1 MSAAGVVIVGG
12 GLAGA
17 RTAQTLRSL
26 GFADPIRLLAGE
38 DAWPYDRPPLSKEFL
53 AGEAEQDGLCLLDAA
68 TAERLDIEVTRGQP
82 ATSVDMDERELL
94 LADGSRVPFAQLVV
108 ATGAR
113 PRTLPQLAGVE
124 NVFTLRDVGDARALR
139 SALEHGGHVV
149 VIGGGFIGLEVAS
162 VARAR
167 GCEVTVVEA
176 ASEPMSAAVG
186 PQLGRAIGDWHSSHG
201 VRLLCERTLVSAE
214 TQGALTLIT
223 LSDGTSLAADAV
235 VLAVGVRPEVG
246 WLAGT
251 PLASEDGVPCDSSGR
266 TALAGVFAAG
276 DVARPEVHGRRV
288 AVGHWTPANDMA
300 RRVAGAL
307 SGAEDDE
314 RELDDYFWSD
324 QFGARLQLAGSVHP
338 DGEIVVESGAIDDWS
353 FMASC
358 RVEGSSSA
366 IFAMNRPRDFVRAR
380 LKRQGALA

>member
-1 MSAAGVVIVGG
+1 MSGAGVVIVGG

-26 GFADPIRLLAGE
+26 GFEAPIRLLAGE

-53 AGEAEQDGLCLLDAA
+53 AGEIEQDGICLLDAR
-68 TAERLDIEVTRGQP
+68 TAERLAITVTRGQR
-82 ATSVDMDERELL
+82 ATSVNLDERELL
-94 LADGSRVPFAQLVV
+94 LDDGSRVPFDQLVA
-108 ATGAR
+108 ATGAS
-113 PRTLPQLAGVE
+113 PRTLPQLAGLE
-124 NVFTLRDVGDARALR
+124 NVFTLRDLGDARALR
-139 SALEHGGHVV
+139 SALERGGHVAV
-149 VIGGGFIGLEVAS
+149 VGGGFIGLEVAS
-162 VARAR
+162 AARTR
-167 GCEVTVVEA
+167 GCEVTVIEA
-176 ASEPMSAAVG
+176 GSEPMTAAVG
-186 PQLGRAIGDWHSSHG
+186 PWLGRAIGQWHSSHG
-201 VRLLCERTLVSAE
+201 VRLLCERTVASAE
-214 TQGALTLIT
+214 TQGAIT
-223 LSDGTSLAADAV
+223 SVALDDGTSLAADVV
-235 VLAVGVRPEVG
+235 VLAVGVRPEVD

-251 PLASEDGVPCDSSGR
+251 ALASEDGVPCDASGR

-276 DVARPEVHGRRV
+276 DVARPEVHGRRI

-324 QFGARLQLAGSVHP
+324 QFGARRQLAGSVHP